1 MAMGDE
7 SGGDG
12 GPRPCPLALKTGFL
26 GLRTAKL
33 FTLSWA
39 LVGRLGSW
47 GPLGPLGPSGLSWAI
62 FKAILPYWKPSIK
75 LFCFERSPPSSC
87 AVGSVVLFCQ
97 CAVLSCYVMLC
108 SVLSCSVLSC
118 CVLSCSSCSV
128 LSCCVLSCSSRARGG
143 MRRDSQGHS
152 GTIRTT
158 WGLAAAV
165 CRVNEAG
172 FPGVLGD
179 HRDNLG
185 SGARGMQDG

>member
-108 SVLSCSVLSC
+108 SVSSMSCSVLSC
-118 CVLSCSSCSV
+118 HVLFCHVVFCRVRHVLFCHVVFCRVRRGRAVLS
-128 LSCCVLSCSSRARGG
+128 
-143 MRRDSQGHS
+143 M
-152 GTIRTT
+152 
-158 WGLAAAV
+158 
-165 CRVNEAG
+165 
-172 FPGVLGD
+172 
-179 HRDNLG
+179 
-185 SGARGMQDG
+185 